1 MPQINSILVL
11 GKNERSRSIIDYLRE
26 LTYQVT
32 SGHLTGKGDHII
44 TDDGS
49 SCDCSAFA
57 KFDIVILAGASH
69 IITADCLRLPTYGFL
84 NCHAGSVPEYRG
96 SSPMNWSI
104 INKERIFGLSV
115 IQTALGID
123 VGDIHAQGRFD
134 LAVDACIADLHA
146 IANANFPY
154 LVHTALLNIE
164 NSIPP
169 VKQVTTGVGYYP
181 LRDRLDSRVDFAQMT
196 SEDVF
201 ALFRS
206 LVPLYPSPYFICD
219 GREYKI
225 LQVKMDYITKGVP
238 AKIYRIVEDSIQVS
252 CAQGSVWLK
261 LESVEGLSR
270 YQLIRD

>member
-1 MPQINSILVL
+1 MAQINSILVL
-11 GKNERSRSIIDYLRE
+11 GKNERSQTIVDYLRE

-32 SGHLTGKGDHII
+32 SGHLTVEGDQIV
-44 TDDGS
+44 TDGGS
-49 SCDCSAFA
+49 SFDCSALA
-57 KFDIVILAGASH
+57 KFDIVILAGSSH
-69 IITADCLRLPTYGFL
+69 IIAADCLRLPTYGFL
-84 NCHAGSVPEYRG
+84 TCHAGSVPEYRG

-104 INKERIFGLSV
+104 INKERTFGLSV
-115 IQTALGID
+115 IQTAPGID
-123 VGDIHAQGRFD
+123 VGDIYAQGRFD
-134 LAVDACIADLHA
+134 LAVDACIADAHA

-169 VKQVTTGVGYYP
+169 VKQVTSGIAYYP
-181 LRDRLDSRVDFAQMT
+181 LRDRSDSRVDFTRMT

-206 LVPLYPSPYFICD
+206 LVPLYPGPYFICD
-219 GREYKI
+219 GTEYKI
-225 LQVKMDYITKGVP
+225 LQVKVDEIMRGTP
-238 AKIYRIVEDSIQVS
+238 AKIYRIVGDSIQVS

-270 YQLIRD
+270 YQLVRD